1 MGIDSQKLE
10 NYYLI
15 LDIKRNSTQDEIE
28 MAYAKMALK
37 HHPDVA
43 GDSPEVQNRFAK
55 INKAYSVLSNP
66 AKKQQYDELL
76 GAPDL
81 NWQQQEVITGQE
93 ASKFSHSS
101 SSHSEEAETP
111 VRKTRAPEAPS
122 SADRMSRKK
131 LDRIMSQSRKLISK
145 GDFWRADAML
155 KQAAVAFPQDAEI
168 RRMLAKAAE
177 GRGRYREAVEDLKAA
192 VEIEYFN
199 PLNHCLMGKMFLKG
213 DQTDRAE
220 RAFYDALSWQEDYE
234 PALKGLKRI
243 KSLRRKSLPW
253 WKKLMG
259 QGK

>member
-1 MGIDSQKLE
+1 MGTDSQNIG

-43 GDSPEVQNRFAK
+43 GDSPEVQKRFAT

-66 AKKQQYDELL
+66 AKKQEYDKKL

-81 NWQQQEVITGQE
+81 NWQEEVITGQE
-93 ASKFSHSS
+93 ASETTVSS
-101 SSHSEEAETP
+101 SSSSDSVKT
-111 VRKTRAPEAPS
+111 VRRAKVPEAPS
-122 SADRMSRKK
+122 SGDRMSKRK
-131 LDRIMSQSRKLISK
+131 LERVMSQSRKLISK
-145 GDFWRADAML
+145 GDFWRADSLL
-155 KQAAVAFPQDAEI
+155 KQAAVAFPQDPEI

-177 GRGRYREAVEDLKAA
+177 GRGRFREAVEDLKAA
-192 VEIEYFN
+192 ADIEYFN
-199 PLNHCLMGKMFLKG
+199 PLNHCLMGNMFLKG
-213 DQTDRAE
+213 GQIDRAE
-220 RAFYDALSWQEDYE
+220 KAFFDALSWQEDYE
-234 PALKGLKRI
+234 PALKGLQQI
-243 KSLRRKSLPW
+243 KNLRRKNLPW